1 MSARRLP
8 VYLVL
13 DTSGSMNGEPIQAVN
28 VGLHALLAS
37 LRQNPFALESASLC
51 ILTFDAKVT
60 EVLPLTPLEQI
71 VLPEIV
77 CPPSGPTFL
86 GAALHAVCDMVARD
100 VRTASAEQKGDWRPL
115 LFVMTDGKASDT
127 QDYREAIPRVHQAN
141 FGTVV
146 ACAAGPKSDP
156 AQLKPL
162 TERVVSLDTLDSSG
176 FASFFQWVS
185 SAVGAGSASVGAA
198 DARNHELPPP
208 PPEIQVVL

>member
-1 MSARRLP
+1 MSTRRLP
-8 VYLVL
+8 VYLAL

-37 LRQNPFALESASLC
+37 LRQNPFALESANLC
-51 ILTFDAKVT
+51 IVTFDARVT
-60 EVLPLTPLEQI
+60 EVLPLTPLENI

-86 GAALHAVCDMVARD
+86 GAALHAICDMVERD
-100 VRTASAEQKGDWRPL
+100 VRKSNAEQKGDWRPL
-115 LFVMTDGKASDT
+115 LFVMTDGKPSDT
-127 QDYREAIPRVHQAN
+127 QDYQEAIPRVRQAN

-162 TERVVSLDTLDSSG
+162 TDRVVSLDTLDSAG
-176 FASFFQWVS
+176 FSSFFQWVS
-185 SAVGAGSASVGAA
+185 SAVGAGSTSVGTAGSQ
-198 DARNHELPPP
+198 ELPPP
-208 PPEIQVVL
+208 PPEVQVVL